1 MSAKGLDPSANGLKD
16 ELLDSLF
23 AANGLPVLTQAIG
36 KNIGKV
42 DEPGR
47 AIDNVMTMTRYI
59 NLQNR
64 AVKPPDSSVGTQSEA
79 RQFYN
84 KMFGKSVGMRALR
97 MFVSMLK
104 RKAVSAGAS
113 VTEFP
118 TRTTKLSQVCLCGQ
132 VKKKSLFDRWHI
144 CDFGVVAQR
153 DLFSALLASCVE
165 SERLNAEI
173 ALELWSSGM
182 DTCLRAGLSEVKPAI
197 GGDFPATFGLNRS
210 RSGSPVEVCAK

>member
-1 MSAKGLDPSANGLKD
+1 M
-16 ELLDSLF
+16 
-23 AANGLPVLTQAIG
+23 
-36 KNIGKV
+36 
-42 DEPGR
+42 
-47 AIDNVMTMTRYI
+47 
-59 NLQNR
+59 
-64 AVKPPDSSVGTQSEA
+64 GTQSEV
-79 RQFYN
+79 RQLFN

-97 MFVSMLK
+97 MFESMLK

-210 RSGSPVEVCAK
+210 RSGSPVEVCAKSGDGRGVVASVSQRREPGKACTNRRTPRLSLYRKGVLCIGAQSEPWGSVSINRFSLLEVNRAP